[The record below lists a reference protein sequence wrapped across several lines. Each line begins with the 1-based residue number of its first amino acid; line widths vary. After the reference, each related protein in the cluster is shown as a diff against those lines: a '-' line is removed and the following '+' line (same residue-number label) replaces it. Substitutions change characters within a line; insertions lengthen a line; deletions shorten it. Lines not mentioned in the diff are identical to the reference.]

1 MPSIVAWLSMGKKM
15 KIHVGVGAYRLV
27 LNVDMTDERLYR
39 EAGVDMTDERL
50 YREAGIHVGEVYDD
64 LALRYPQKSP
74 EELWMLAAY
83 AMTVEC
89 GKVLLD
95 ASETPLVSTANDC
108 IDEIDRFMED
118 NGF

>member
-39 EAGVDMTDERL
+39 EAG
-50 YREAGIHVGEVYDD
+50 IHVGEVYDD
-64 LALRYPQKSP
+64 LALRYPRKSP